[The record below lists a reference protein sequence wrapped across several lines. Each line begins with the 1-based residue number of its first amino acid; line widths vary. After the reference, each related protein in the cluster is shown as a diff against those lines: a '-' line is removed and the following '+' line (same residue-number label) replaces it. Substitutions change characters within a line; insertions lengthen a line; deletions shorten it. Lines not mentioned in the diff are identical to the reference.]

1 MLNWSLEKI
10 VLPDLMYIS
19 RFTDLLGPPPP
30 DDGPIPVP
38 VDQGPLPVP
47 VDEALPL
54 VPNNEGEV
62 DGRAFGADLVGA
74 FDHHTGL

>member
-1 MLNWSLEKI
+1 VI
-10 VLPDLMYIS
+10 HDP
-19 RFTDLLGPPPP
+19 RFTDLLGPP

-74 FDHHTGL
+74 FDHHTGEFGPFGFYANYYDKK